1 MATQVVRARQSIS
14 KVKLSRPHFGESL
27 TMTNREPTPSDV
39 VLVAI
44 DVSKLRND
52 ILIEIPGKVRRRRLT
67 VLNSRAEHDRLVDLL
82 VGLGRPVVIGFEAT
96 GNYHRPLVYRLL
108 EAGFTLKLVSSVAL
122 ARTREAL
129 HNGWDKNDPKDAQVI
144 LHMLKIGATQVYCD
158 PLRSGINDI
167 QELSKTHEIISK
179 AKTELWHRLLT
190 HYLPLYFPEVARF
203 AGNSRSN
210 WFLAFLE
217 RFPTPVSITT
227 LSKEAFIDAAWDT
240 VGKKVS
246 KARLLGDIYET
257 AGSSIGLPISI
268 DSSAIC
274 MFRMVIAEGRSLIR
288 QRDEI
293 EEQANAALSDN
304 ADYRRLRQVPGIG
317 PIIAMTVLAEA
328 GDLRRFRHHR
338 QFLKFCGLDLATYQ
352 SGQFRGQT
360 KLSKF
365 GNARLRRAFWM
376 AAQVAIRQP
385 NNSFRAKYERYIAR
399 DRDNADLKRKA
410 LTAITAKMA
419 RTVHA
424 VIKTGSDY
432 RPFVE
437 GPMPSGRTPIRK
449 GREGAS
455 ATP

>member
-1 MATQVVRARQSIS
+1 
-14 KVKLSRPHFGESL
+14 
-27 TMTNREPTPSDV
+27 MTNRESTPPDAA
-39 VLVAI
+39 LVAI
-44 DVSKLRND
+44 DVSKLKND
-52 ILIEIPGKVRRRRLT
+52 VLIEIPGKMRRRRLT
-67 VLNSRAEHDRLVDLL
+67 VINSRAEHDRLVELL
-82 VGLGRPVVIGFEAT
+82 TGLGCPVIAGFEAT
-96 GNYHRPLVYRLL
+96 GNYHRPLAFRLL
-108 EAGFTLKLVSSVAL
+108 GAGIALRLVSSVAL

-144 LHMLKIGATQVYCD
+144 LHMLRIGATQTYAD
-158 PLRSGINDI
+158 PLVAGINDI

-203 AGNSRSN
+203 AGNSRSD

-217 RFPTPVSITT
+217 RFPTPASITAQ
-227 LSKEAFIDAAWDT
+227 SKEVFIDAAWDV

-257 AGSSIGLPISI
+257 ACSSIGLPVPI
-268 DSSAIC
+268 DSSAIS

-288 QRDEI
+288 QRDAI
-293 EEQANAALSDN
+293 EEQADTALSRN
-304 ADYRRLRQVPGIG
+304 ADYQRLRQIPGIG
-317 PIIAMTVLAEA
+317 PINAMTILAEA

-365 GNARLRRAFWM
+365 GNARLRRTFWV
-376 AAQVAIRQP
+376 AAQVAIRQRD
-385 NNSFRAKYERYIAR
+385 NSFRAKYERYIAR

-419 RTVHA
+419 RTAHA
-424 VIKTGSDY
+424 VIKGGSDY
-432 RPFVE
+432 RPFLE
-437 GPMPSGRTPIRK
+437 GPVPSGRTSIRV

-455 ATP
+455 ATL